1 MAVNQSK
8 VIVGVDVGTSK
19 ICALVGEV
27 GRDNHV
33 SIVGVGVEP
42 SRGLS
47 KGVVVNI
54 EETAAAIVSA
64 IEKAE
69 RMAGLKIGS
78 VLLGVAGS
86 HIGCFNSRGVIDI
99 SKSEGDISY
108 SDVGRAIDAAR
119 AVELP
124 AGRDIMHVIPRTFV
138 IDGQDGV
145 RDPVGMSGFRL
156 EVETHII
163 TGATSAVNNL
173 HKATTRLGLEVDEM
187 VLQPLAA
194 GEAVLAEAEKR
205 LGVCLVD
212 IGAGTTDIA
221 IYVDGSI
228 WHTAVLPVGG
238 NHITN
243 DIAIVLRTD
252 LAAAERL
259 KTRYGDASVPDAAK
273 ESAYFAGYYD
283 GYGSAVGSLKHKQ
296 EGDEEKA
303 EKDIKTDESYI
314 EVKTVEGGQTQQI
327 TPGLLNEIIYSRVH
341 QIFEMV
347 QGEIKKS
354 GYDGMVGAGV
364 VVTGGTAALPGLTE
378 AARSVLNVPVRIGVP
393 RDLSGLTDALGSP
406 AYSASIGLMLWGVRH
421 FKTMENLQQPSRSIA
436 VGAGSIPRSNASV
449 GKRVRGWLREFLP

>member
-33 SIVGVGVEP
+33 SIVGVGTEP

-54 EETAAAIVSA
+54 EETAAAIAAAV
-64 IEKAE
+64 EKAE

-78 VLLGVAGS
+78 LLLGVAGS
-86 HIGCFNSRGVIDI
+86 HIGCFNSRGVVDI
-99 SKSEGDISY
+99 SQSDSDISY
-108 SDVGRAIDAAR
+108 ADVGRAIEAAR
-119 AVELP
+119 SVELP

-145 RDPVGMSGFRL
+145 RDPVGMSGYRL

-163 TGATSAVNNL
+163 TGATSAINNL
-173 HKATTRLGLEVDEM
+173 YKATTRLGLEVDEM

-252 LAAAERL
+252 LQAAERL
-259 KTRYGDASVPDAAK
+259 KSRYGDASVPDAAK

-283 GYGSAVGSLKHKQ
+283 GYGSAVGSLKHKK
-296 EGDEEKA
+296 DEA
-303 EKDIKTDESYI
+303 ENAAESYI
-314 EVKTVEGGQTQQI
+314 EVKTVEGGQVQQI

-347 QGEIKKS
+347 QSEIKKS
-354 GYDGMVGAGV
+354 GYDGMVGAGL
-364 VVTGGTAALPGLTE
+364 VVTGGTAALPGLAE
-378 AARSVLNVPVRIGVP
+378 AARSVMNVPVRVGVP
-393 RDLSGLTDALGSP
+393 RGLSGLTDALGSP
-406 AYSASIGLMLWGVRH
+406 AHSASIGLMLWGVRH
-421 FKTMENLQQPSRSIA
+421 FKNVENLQQQSRSLA
-436 VGAGSIPRSNASV
+436 VGAGGIPRSNAGM